1 MKKEL
6 VLATNNA
13 GKARE
18 FQDLLAGNFVVHT
31 QKEFNVPEVDEN
43 GLSFIEN
50 AIIKARNAAK
60 YANMPALADDSGL
73 CVDALQGAPG
83 IYSARYCGK
92 WGHDDLN
99 NEKLLNE
106 LKDVPLDERSAYY
119 YIALVYVK
127 SYDDPTPIVV
137 TAKWQG
143 KIGFEYKGTN
153 GFGYDPLFIVDG
165 YDKTAAELPPE
176 TKQQIS
182 HRAQAFQKFAKILNE
197 EA

>member
-1 MKKEL
+1 MEKEF

-18 FQDLLAGNFVVHT
+18 FQDLLGDFVVHA
-31 QKEFNVPEVDEN
+31 QKEFNVPDVDEN

-73 CVDALQGAPG
+73 CVDYLKGAPG
-83 IYSARYCGK
+83 IYSARFCGE
-92 WGHDDLN
+92 WGKDDLN
-99 NEKLLNE
+99 NEKLLKE
-106 LKDVPLDERSAYY
+106 LYGVELSKRTACY
-119 YIALVYVK
+119 YIALVYVRTH
-127 SYDDPTPIVV
+127 DDPKPIVV
-137 TAKWQG
+137 TASWNG

-165 YDKTAAELPPE
+165 YDKTAAELEPSV
-176 TKQQIS
+176 KQSIS
-182 HRAQAFQKFAKILNE
+182 HRAQAVQKFVKLIKELN
-197 EA
+197 